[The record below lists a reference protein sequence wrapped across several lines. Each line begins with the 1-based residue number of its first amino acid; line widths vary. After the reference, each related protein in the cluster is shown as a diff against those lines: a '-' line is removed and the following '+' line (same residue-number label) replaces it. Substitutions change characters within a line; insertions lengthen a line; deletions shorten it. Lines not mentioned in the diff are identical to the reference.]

1 MEGLSE
7 FSAKHFIWYSPINIQ
22 FMFMQI
28 VVISCCY
35 FCYNSLRL
43 QVFVTPTLWEQHI
56 IISQPVRLLMW
67 LAYEIMIKQSS
78 FYICF
83 ECILLLFIW
92 YAMKLI
98 LNSLWPTRGRICWM
112 LFWRRTTILHDYH
125 YWPTR
130 WWRNGA
136 LELIAFTY
144 HPVKISGRDF
154 LEEQIHWEKCYTI
167 FKCYWSSHQC

>member
-28 VVISCCY
+28 AVISCRY

-67 LAYEIMIKQSS
+67 LAYEIMMKQSS

-83 ECILLLFIW
+83 YINVFTFIYLICNEINSQQLVAHQRKGLLNAVLKKNHYFTW
-92 YAMKLI
+92 LPLLTDKMMKK
-98 LNSLWPTRGRICWM
+98 WCVRINC
-112 LFWRRTTILHDYH
+112 FH
-125 YWPTR
+125 
-130 WWRNGA
+130 
-136 LELIAFTY
+136 
-144 HPVKISGRDF
+144 ISS
-154 LEEQIHWEKCYTI
+154 C
-167 FKCYWSSHQC
+167 